1 MVYIHRSPAHHILTP
16 PQYARYMYANNITKL
31 PASWAGSATASS
43 TSTNGSDD
51 HNTSSSSLPE
61 SFLTPLSVRTVYG
74 LVPLRHALD
83 WPIFASYDELSSCAR
98 YYGGRIPTFSETRSI
113 YHFVSSLSNKTN
125 RKLSRTVPAVNGHL
139 SGDGVEETPPSSS
152 SSSSSRD
159 VSLFVDLDGC
169 NVGFQHW
176 HPVPVT
182 GRAGELAGQEGM
194 GGVWEWTSSVLE
206 EWEGFKPMDLYPA
219 YTADFFDGKHNI
231 VLGGSWATH
240 PRIAGRKSL

>member
-1 MVYIHRSPAHHILTP
+1 MYINS
-16 PQYARYMYANNITKL
+16 ITKL

-43 TSTNGSDD
+43 IDGING
-51 HNTSSSSLPE
+51 HTSSDLPE

-98 YYGGRIPTFSETRSI
+98 FYGGRIPTFSETRSI
-113 YHFVSSLSNKTN
+113 YHFAASLSNKTN

-139 SGDGVEETPPSSS
+139 SGDGVEETPPTIPGP
-152 SSSSSRD
+152 SRN
-159 VSLFVDLDGC
+159 VSLFMDLDGC

-182 GRAGELAGQEGM
+182 GKGGELGGQGAM

-206 EWEGFKPMDLYPA
+206 KWDGFEPMELYPA

-231 VLGGSWATH
+231 VLGGSWSTH